1 MSTMWKPW
9 LLREFEQIRVF
20 IKTSSGC
27 IHTQLKYAFSDFR
40 IIFMLKNSTSIL
52 YNDGHLLW
60 GVDHPGRLM
69 ATQHPM

>member
-1 MSTMWKPW
+1 
-9 LLREFEQIRVF
+9 
-20 IKTSSGC
+20 
-27 IHTQLKYAFSDFR
+27 
-40 IIFMLKNSTSIL
+40 MLKNSTSIL